1 MSNGLS
7 TGFISLSKAIEMTT
21 RYRQNKNA
29 VIAPAYSGND
39 ILAICDTIN
48 KAAIEALLAKPGCTA
63 IRLYYGMDDALQLRP
78 ILVAV
83 NQNDE
88 DILPANTVNNDVVGT
103 DIVDDTVRCPP
114 WCPPPSSLNS

>member
-1 MSNGLS
+1 MSNGSS
-7 TGFISLSKAIEMTT
+7 TGFISLNKAIEMTS

-29 VIAPAYSGND
+29 VIDPAFSGND

-48 KAAIEALLAKPGCTA
+48 KAALETLLAKSGCTA
-63 IRLYYGMDDALQLRP
+63 IRLYYGMNADLQLRP

-88 DILPANTVNNDVVGT
+88 DMLPASMGNNDMVGT
-103 DIVDDTVRCPP
+103 DIVDDTIKCPP
-114 WCPPPSSLNS
+114 ICPPPSALNQ

>member
-1 MSNGLS
+1 MSNGSS
-7 TGFISLSKAIEMTT
+7 TGFISLNKAIEMTS

-29 VIAPAYSGND
+29 VIDPAFSGND

-48 KAAIEALLAKPGCTA
+48 KAAIEALLAKQGCSA
-63 IRLYYGMDDALQLRP
+63 IRLYYGMNDDLQLRP

-83 NQNDE
+83 DQNDE
-88 DILPANTVNNDVVGT
+88 DILPNTGNNDEVGT
-103 DIVDDTVRCPP
+103 DIVDDALRCPP